1 MNVQLALLGVVL
13 FHEPN
18 DTTGVDAGFTA
29 VRLGRALAV
38 VCAVLVI
45 GTLGFHAADD
55 VGWVQS
61 FYRSVLAGSLSGVEL
76 DPENDMSRAVTI
88 FMVLA
93 GLTIFAYIATVLVEG
108 IARGVFTGALAE
120 RRRRHVIDRLRDHYI
135 ICGYGRVGRR
145 VADVFRESGVDY
157 VVLDFNADALEA
169 AREHGV
175 LYIDGNGTNDDD
187 LDAVGLARA
196 RGLVASS
203 DSDVDNLYITVS
215 AKSERP
221 DLLVVARASD
231 QDVADKLLRAGADR
245 VVQPYSA
252 AGREMGILV
261 LKPQVAAFLDAA
273 SIAGGQDLHF
283 EELGVAEDSAAGGKS
298 IAEMHIREQTGA
310 LIIALRKRDGTFDT
324 TPDPEAVLE
333 VGDVMIAVGT
343 AEELLKLE
351 ALVASREAVAG

>member
-1 MNVQLALLGVVL
+1 
-13 FHEPN
+13 
-18 DTTGVDAGFTA
+18 VDAGFTA

-38 VCAVLVI
+38 VCVVLAV
-45 GTLGFHAADD
+45 GTVGFHAAHDE
-55 VGWVQS
+55 GWPQS
-61 FYRSVLAGSLSGVEL
+61 FYRAVLAGSLSGVEL
-76 DPENDMSRAVTI
+76 NPENNAARAVSI

-120 RRRRHVIDRLRDHYI
+120 RRKRRVIDRLRDHYI

-157 VVLDFNADALEA
+157 VVLDFNPDALEA
-169 AREHGV
+169 AREHGDI
-175 LYIDGNGTNDDD
+175 YIDGNGTNDDD
-187 LDAVGLARA
+187 LAAAGLARA

-261 LKPQVAAFLDAA
+261 LKPQVAAFLDAV

-283 EELGVAEDSAAGGKS
+283 EELGVTQDCAAAGKS
-298 IAEMHIREQTGA
+298 IADLHIRERTGA
-310 LIIALRKRDGTFDT
+310 LIIALRKSDGTFDT

-343 AEELLKLE
+343 AEELRRLE
-351 ALVASREAVAG
+351 ELVAPSKAVAG